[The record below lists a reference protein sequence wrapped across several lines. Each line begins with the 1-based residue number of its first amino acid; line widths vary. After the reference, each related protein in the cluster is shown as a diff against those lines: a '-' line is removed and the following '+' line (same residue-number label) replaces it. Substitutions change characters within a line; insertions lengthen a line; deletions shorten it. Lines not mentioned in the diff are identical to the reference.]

1 MIRFP
6 AKKALFRTVLTVLA
20 VGLFIPSMAQW
31 NDVRPR
37 KSEPFATAGIYH
49 TGDFYKRAAGT
60 GLGLM
65 VNFGRT
71 SHILNVSIGAEYV
84 EYICEDPRPEDLR
97 GKLPIIGGG
106 GQVIFPAFLKMQ
118 LFPTS
123 RWTRFYIGC
132 GCEAGLK
139 VYESNLLRNYYKYGE
154 ALLKNSFAIVP
165 VIGWRMR
172 NVDFGF
178 YYKHYTSKPF
188 SHSLD
193 GRKDLGGEKAR
204 IGYHLTCYF

>member
-1 MIRFP
+1 MNRFS
-6 AKKALFRTVLTVLA
+6 ARNALLCTALTILA
-20 VGLFIPSMAQW
+20 IALPIPSMAQW
-31 NDVRPR
+31 NYVRPR
-37 KSEPFATAGIYH
+37 NGEPFATAGIYH
-49 TGDFYKRAAGT
+49 TGDFYKRAAGA

-71 SHILNVSIGAEYV
+71 SNIFNVSIGAEYV

-97 GKLPIIGGG
+97 GKLPFIGGG
-106 GQVIFPAFLKMQ
+106 GQVVFPAFLKMQ

-123 RWTRFYIGC
+123 SWTKFYIGC

-139 VYESNLLRNYYKYGE
+139 VYESNVLRNYYEYRE
-154 ALLKNSFAIVP
+154 AFRKNSFAIVP
-165 VIGWRMR
+165 IIGWRMR

-188 SHSLD
+188 NHTLD
-193 GRKDLGGEKAR
+193 GRKNLGEEKAR